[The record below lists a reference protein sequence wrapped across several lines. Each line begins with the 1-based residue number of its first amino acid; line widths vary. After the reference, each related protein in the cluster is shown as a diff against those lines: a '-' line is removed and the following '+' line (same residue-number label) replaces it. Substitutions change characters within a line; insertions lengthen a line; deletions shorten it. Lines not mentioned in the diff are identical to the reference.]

1 MSNKLFKKIFP
12 LLFIVVFIAIFS
24 YFNGED
30 FFKHQEKKQEI
41 QEQKIATQW
50 KLEDF
55 SLEKIRELD
64 DTEFFYTPSKPLLD
78 TIVKKIN
85 KAEKRVY
92 IEVYML
98 TERRIKE
105 SLVKAHKRWIDVKVV
120 LEHSPYLAV
129 MLNQKHFKEL
139 QEKGINIVWS
149 NAQNYALNH
158 SKIMLIDDELVL
170 SSGNFTYST
179 FAHNRDLFVIT
190 KDKKIV
196 NIFTEIF
203 DKDFVWEEFQIYD
216 DNIVLS
222 PYSSRA
228 KFRAMFEWAEKSIQ
242 MYAQYLK
249 DEKLFKFLQKKA
261 KQGVQVEIILSK
273 NWYKQYLE
281 ENVGNKYFHSK
292 QMWKSKIDSKPVG
305 DADLHPLQVNAINN
319 KAKMHSKAIL
329 IDNKYLFI
337 GSINFSTSSM
347 DSNREMWL
355 LLTNSRIIE
364 KFLEVFEKDM

>member
-1 MSNKLFKKIFP
+1 MLKKIFP
-12 LLFIVVFIAIFS
+12 LLFIVVFIAVFS

-30 FFKHQEKKQEI
+30 FFRHSEKIEKI
-41 QEQKIATQW
+41 QEQKIITRW
-50 KLEDF
+50 KLENF
-55 SLEKIRELD
+55 SLEKIRELEN
-64 DTEFFYTPSKPLLD
+64 TEFFYTPYKPLLN
-78 TIVKKIN
+78 TIVEKIN
-85 KAEKRVY
+85 ASEKRVY
-92 IEVYML
+92 VEVYML

-105 SLVKAHKRWIDVKVV
+105 SLVKAHKRWVDVKVV

-149 NAQNYALNH
+149 NAKNYALNH

-190 KDKKIV
+190 KDKNIV

-203 DKDFVWEEFQIYD
+203 NKDFEWEEFQIYD
-216 DNIVLS
+216 DNIILS
-222 PYSSRA
+222 PYSSRT
-228 KFRAMFEWAEKSIQ
+228 KFTKMIEQAGNSVQI
-242 MYAQYLK
+242 YAQYLK
-249 DEKLFKFLQKKA
+249 DKKLFEIIKKKA
-261 KQGVQVEIILSK
+261 ESWIKVEIILSK
-273 NWYKQYLE
+273 NWYKQYSE
-281 ENVGNKYFHSK
+281 EKNIPLSF
-292 QMWKSKIDSKPVG
+292 KIRENLSIS
-305 DADLHPLQVNAINN
+305 AINN

-337 GSINFSTSSM
+337 GSINFSTSSI

-355 LLTNSRIIE
+355 LLVNEDIIQ
-364 KFLEVFEKDM
+364 KFLEVFKKDSSKRISY